1 MRGIHHA
8 AVALL
13 LLAVSAGGAPHRY
26 RLHPNPAITVL
37 SIAEGPDG
45 LLWLAAEDGLY
56 RYDGFHYHKIP
67 GFPFGSARFVAF
79 TDDGVLWCGGIE
91 GLARLRDG
99 AFTVVLRD
107 PVNGMAALRDRV
119 YVNRRQLLEVDARGT
134 VRPLGH
140 NSLRDLNV
148 DARGRLWFVCLETR
162 RACALDP
169 AHPERLEEVELPGT
183 YEDTVPDGQG
193 RLWASN
199 GERAERI
206 EGGRARKRLDR
217 LRAGATRRLGPLQAG
232 RNGQLWFTGETVH
245 GLNPEVEFV
254 SPADAARFPPTAGY
268 EDRRGHFW
276 VAQEGRGLIEWI
288 PDSAWER
295 WYPEDYGGGEATQV
309 TAGAGGTVL
318 LTTSKHLLEFRG
330 GWRTVTAE
338 PRHFDAVLPLE
349 AGGYLTAARGLGVAR
364 LAADGRILERAG
376 DAAEEFRELRRDR
389 TGRVWVSSKR
399 SLWKVEGTSRSLRL
413 ERQELP
419 GVSAGAFTSA
429 ADLELDAAGRLW
441 VGYAAGIAWLDDRGA
456 WRRLEPDSPATMVR
470 SLFASP
476 GEIWVAFRSP
486 GSFTRLALTGGR
498 WRGESF
504 RARDGYGPVD
514 THFLKR
520 DQRGWVWRGSP
531 EGVHVADGRDVS
543 AAGWLHVGS
552 ANGLTALESS
562 LYGFHEDGQGNVWV
576 AGEKGVTRMRPKAGW
591 FASAEQSPPRV
602 TRVDADGREYLLAGE
617 LPQEM
622 PEGVRQLRIE
632 FGGLDAPAFR
642 VQPLRYRLL
651 PAQQEWTT
659 SRDGTAEFRDL
670 PDGAHVLEIGYAG
683 MTAVARYAF
692 RTGAAPGRSQGL
704 WLAFAA
710 VAAAALLA
718 AVRHLPWFEVW
729 NYKMDKALFLL
740 RRRFSRGR
748 SVSDSGGGEDS
759 SDLTGWR
766 LGGKYELT
774 RLVSRGGFAAVY
786 EARDAEHPGP
796 RFAVKVMS
804 RGAAGEGWV
813 RDRFAHEVSAL
824 RSVTHPGVVPVLDS
838 WVNERGEPCLAM
850 PFIEG
855 PTLRE
860 EMRRAL
866 IGPARAARILR
877 ELGDALAAVHERGIV
892 HRDLKPENLML
903 ARERV
908 LILDFGTAGLRG
920 AENELAATTLMAGS
934 FHYLAPE
941 RLTGHYSTASDVY
954 SVGVIA
960 LEMLSGKRL
969 SDLPRMFS
977 DPAFAGDLEA
987 ALPGQEGFARLL
999 ASSFDPDPR
1008 RRPADVAAWTAEL
1021 AASLA
1026 QA

>member
-1 MRGIHHA
+1 MRGIHYA
-8 AVALL
+8 AAALL
-13 LLAVSAGGAPHRY
+13 LLAGPAGGAPHRY

-56 RYDGFHYHKIP
+56 RYDGFHFHKI
-67 GFPFGSARFVAF
+67 GAFPFGSARFVAF
-79 TDDGVLWCGGIE
+79 TSDGVLWCGGIE
-91 GLARLRDG
+91 GLARLRDSE
-99 AFTVVLRD
+99 FTVVLRD
-107 PVNGMAALRDRV
+107 PVNGMTAHQDRV

-148 DARGRLWFVCLETR
+148 DARGRLWFVCLDTR

-169 AHPERLEEVELPGT
+169 AHPERLEQVELPGS
-183 YEDTVPDGQG
+183 YEDAVPDGQG

-206 EGGRARKRLDR
+206 ENGRAGQRLER
-217 LRAGATRRLGPLQAG
+217 QRGGATRRLGPLRPG
-232 RNGQLWFTGETVH
+232 RNGQLWFTGETVR
-245 GLNPEVEFV
+245 GLNPAVEFV
-254 SPADAARFPPTAGY
+254 GAADAARFPPTAGY

-276 VAQEGRGLIEWI
+276 VAQQGRGLMEWI
-288 PDSAWER
+288 PDAAWER
-295 WYPEDYGGGEATQV
+295 WDPEDYGGGEAVQV

-318 LTTSKHLLEFRG
+318 LATSKHLLEFRG
-330 GWRTVTAE
+330 GWRTLTAE

-349 AGGYLTAARGLGVAR
+349 VGGYLAAVKGLGIAR
-364 LAADGRILERAG
+364 LAADGQIVERAG

-389 TGRVWVSSKR
+389 TGRIWAGSKR
-399 SLWKVEGTSRSLRL
+399 SLWKMTAGPLRL

-419 GVSAGAFTSA
+419 GVPAGGFANA
-429 ADLELDAAGRLW
+429 VDLELDAEGRLW
-441 VGYAAGIAWLDDRGA
+441 VGYAAGLAWLDDGGA
-456 WRRLEPDSPATMVR
+456 WRRLEPDPPVTLVR
-470 SLFASP
+470 SLVAGP
-476 GEIWVAFRSP
+476 GEIWVAFRPP
-486 GSFTRLALTGGR
+486 GSFMRLTRSGES

-520 DQRGWVWRGSP
+520 DARGWVWRGSP

-543 AAGWLHVGS
+543 AGGWLHLGS
-552 ANGLTALESS
+552 ASGLTALESS
-562 LYGFHEDGQGNVWV
+562 LYGFHEDGQGNVWI
-576 AGEKGVTRMRPKAGW
+576 AGEKGVTRMRPDARW
-591 FASAEQSPPRV
+591 FASGESSPPRV
-602 TRVDADGREYLLAGE
+602 TRVDADGRDLLLYEE
-617 LPQEM
+617 LPREL
-622 PEGVRQLRIE
+622 PDGVRQLRIE

-651 PAQQEWTT
+651 PSQKKWTM
-659 SRDGTAEFRDL
+659 SRDGIAEFRDL
-670 PDGAHVLEIGYAG
+670 ADGAQVLEIGYAG
-683 MTAVARYAF
+683 AGAVARYAF
-692 RTGAAPGRSQGL
+692 RTGAAPGRSLGL
-704 WLAFAA
+704 WLAL
-710 VAAAALLA
+710 AAAAAAGLLA
-718 AVRHLPWFEVW
+718 ALRYLPWFEAW
-729 NYKMDKALFLL
+729 NYRLDKALFLL
-740 RRRFSRGR
+740 RRRFSRRR
-748 SVSDSGGGEDS
+748 SASDSAGAEDTG
-759 SDLTGWR
+759 DLTGWR

-786 EARDAEHPGP
+786 EARDPQRPGL

-813 RDRFAHEVSAL
+813 RDRFAHEVAAL

-850 PFIEG
+850 PFLEG
-855 PTLRE
+855 TTLRE
-860 EMRRAL
+860 ELRRARMA
-866 IGPARAARILR
+866 PEHAARVLR
-877 ELGDALAAVHERGIV
+877 ELGEALAAVHERGIV

-903 ARERV
+903 APEQV

-941 RLTGHYSTASDVY
+941 RLTGHYSAASDVY

-977 DPAFAGDLEA
+977 DPEFAGDLEA
-987 ALPGQEGFARLL
+987 ALPGQAGFAKRL
-999 ASSFDPDPR
+999 AAAFDPDPR

-1021 AASLA
+1021 AASLV